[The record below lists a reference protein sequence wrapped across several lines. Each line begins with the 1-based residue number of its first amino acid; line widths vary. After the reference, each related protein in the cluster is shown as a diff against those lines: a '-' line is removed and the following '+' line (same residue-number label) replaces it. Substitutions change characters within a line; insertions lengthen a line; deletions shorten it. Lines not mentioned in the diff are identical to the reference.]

1 VGLALVII
9 GVGKVISGGIG
20 AFPVMLV
27 GGIVAFIVFKQYAH
41 YMDAVFD
48 NGYDILIKNNL
59 KEETIP
65 LANIINVRYTDMG
78 RGMNYIT
85 LSLQVPC
92 SFGQEL
98 SFIPSYK
105 LSQPESEAAHEFI
118 KRIYQYKGH
127 KKDGSN

>member
-1 VGLALVII
+1 
-9 GVGKVISGGIG
+9 
-20 AFPVMLV
+20 MRN
-27 GGIVAFIVFKQYAH
+27 AH
-41 YMDAVFD
+41 YMDAVWD
-48 NGYDILIKNNL
+48 NGYDLIIKNNF

-92 SFGQEL
+92 TFGQEL
-98 SFIPSYK
+98 CFIPSLK
-105 LSQPESEAAHEFI
+105 LSEPESEAAREFI

-127 KKDGSN
+127 KGNDAI